1 MQSPT
6 MFACPATPN
15 LQNYKTTDFWFA
27 DGNVVLLAR
36 NVAFKVHRGQLVR
49 HSDVFHDMFS
59 LPQPSPAEAG
69 QGLIDGCPWV
79 EIYDDPS
86 DVLHLLRA
94 LYDGLYFTTPSA
106 GDFCAVAA
114 VLRLSTKYL
123 IEHLRRCCIARL
135 ERDWPTTLAD
145 WDKREMGATTDG
157 RYTPRERFAHPVLLI
172 QLASELGLDH
182 LLAPAF
188 YDLSRY
194 GPRKIAY
201 GASITP
207 NLLPT
212 ATAAQLKARAVNDLA
227 AVAADDSLLKLARPD
242 LHATFL
248 GREAAQRFLAAFIAK
263 ELAGR
268 AISSNC
274 ANRTHARGHHCKES
288 FYFVMLNLLRSV
300 GGIASGRDADP
311 LFSLQ
316 QAVEMLSRTD
326 FSDGTKQC
334 GLKICASCKEDFSL
348 SVAKARREAW
358 DQIPV
363 WFGLKEAAGEIE
375 GQPVQCQA

>member
-1 MQSPT
+1 MQSSA
-6 MFACPATPN
+6 MLACPATPN

-27 DGNVVLLAR
+27 DGNIILFAR
-36 NVAFKVHRGQLVR
+36 DVAFKVHRGQLVR
-49 HSDVFHDMFS
+49 HSDVFHGMFS
-59 LPQPSPAEAG
+59 FPQPSETDAG

-123 IEHLRRCCIARL
+123 IEHLRQCCIARL
-135 ERDWPTTLAD
+135 ERDWPTTLTG
-145 WDKREMGATTDG
+145 WDKREVRATIDG
-157 RYTPRERFAHPVLLI
+157 RYIPRERFAHPVLLI
-172 QLASELGLDH
+172 QLASELSLDH

-194 GPRKIAY
+194 GPRKITQ

-207 NLLPT
+207 NLLPP
-212 ATAAQLKARAVNDLA
+212 AAAVQLKTR
-227 AVAADDSLLKLARPD
+227 AADDPAAAAEPLKLARPD

-248 GREAAQRFLAAFIAK
+248 GREAAQRFLAAFIAR

-268 AISSNC
+268 AISANC
-274 ANRTHARGHHCKES
+274 ANKTHARGHHCKES

-334 GLKICASCKEDFSL
+334 GLKICPSCKEDFTL

-363 WFGLKEAAGEIE
+363 WFGLKEAAAGVES
-375 GQPVQCQA
+375 QPAPGVRG